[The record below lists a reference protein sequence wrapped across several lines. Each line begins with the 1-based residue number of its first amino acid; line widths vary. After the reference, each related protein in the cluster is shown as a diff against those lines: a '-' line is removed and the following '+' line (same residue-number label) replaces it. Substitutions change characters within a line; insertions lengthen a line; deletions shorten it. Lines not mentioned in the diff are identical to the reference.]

1 MAVSILIGAW
11 LAGALGGVH
20 CLAMCG
26 GFMAAVSARDGA
38 PGNGTVPLLPARS
51 IVWRQLSYHAG
62 RIGMYMLLGAAFGAT
77 GSFALRAADLLP
89 VQRALFVIANVFLLI
104 LAVSI
109 ATRSARFAWLQRIGG
124 TAFGV
129 ALPTLRPLFQRPG
142 LAGRLALGLIW
153 GLVPCALVYSVLPLA
168 LFSGGVW
175 QGAVVMLAFGLGTL
189 PNLAAT
195 GLLIARTKPLLERAT
210 LRFAAATLLSAFAVV
225 GIYQALYVPGALAQ
239 GPFCLMP

>member
-26 GFMAAVSARDGA
+26 GFMAAISARDGA
-38 PGNGTVPLLPARS
+38 RRNGTVPLLPARS

-62 RIGMYMLLGAAFGAT
+62 RISTYMLLDAAFGAT

-89 VQRALFVIANVFLLI
+89 VQRVLYVIANVFLLI
-104 LAVSI
+104 LAVSV

-175 QGAVVMLAFGLGTL
+175 QGAVLMLAFGLGTL
-189 PNLAAT
+189 PNLAAS
-195 GLLIARTKPLLERAT
+195 GLLIARTKPFLERAT
-210 LRFAAATLLSAFAVV
+210 LRFAAATLLSAFAVI
-225 GIYQALYVPGALAQ
+225 GIYQALYVPGALAL

>member
-26 GFMAAVSARDGA
+26 GFMAAISARDGA
-38 PGNGTVPLLPARS
+38 PRNRTVPLLPARS

-77 GSFALRAADLLP
+77 GSVALRAADLLP
-89 VQRALFVIANVFLLI
+89 VQRALYVIANVFLLI
-104 LAVSI
+104 LALSV
-109 ATRSARFAWLQRIGG
+109 ATRSARLAWLQRIGG
-124 TAFGV
+124 TAFGA
-129 ALPTLRPLFQRPG
+129 ALPTLRPLLQRPG
-142 LAGRLALGLIW
+142 LSGRVALGLVW

-175 QGAVVMLAFGLGTL
+175 QGAVVMLAFGLGTV
-189 PNLAAT
+189 PNLFAA
-195 GLLIARTKPLLERAT
+195 GMLLDRTKLLLEHQS
-210 LRFAAATLLSAFAVV
+210 LRYAAAAIIVTF
-225 GIYQALYVPGALAQ
+225 ALA
-239 GPFCLMP
+239 GMYRALWVPAAL